1 MMPRQARSWRRLAAS
16 GLAVLAAILLIVAG
30 VLLFTGEGIGGFG
43 RRDAT
48 WAEIERSKDLRV
60 GLDPSFPPFEMLGED
75 GLPQGYD
82 VDLALALAAEWG
94 VVAKINAIGFDS
106 LIDALRAA
114 RVDAVISAMPYDE
127 RLTKDVTYS
136 QPYFDAGIRLAVRSG
151 STITDTTGLAGG
163 RVAVEWGSTGDM
175 VARRLHRGSEGMPA
189 IDFEIVQFDTPAAA
203 IDALQHD
210 ATIDAVLV
218 DQVTLR
224 MAQGSGATIE
234 AVGEVLESVPY
245 VIVTPR
251 KATTLAASVNEVLTT
266 LSANGTLEALEDR
279 WFGNRTGATP

>member
-1 MMPRQARSWRRLAAS
+1 MRGWWLLA
-16 GLAVLAAILLIVAG
+16 GVVAAILLIVAG

-48 WAEIERSKDLRV
+48 WAEILRSKDLRV

-75 GLPQGYD
+75 GLPQGLD
-82 VDLALALAAEWG
+82 VDLALAIANEWG
-94 VVAKINAIGFDS
+94 VVAKLHPIGFDS
-106 LIDALRAA
+106 LIDALRTA
-114 RVDAVISAMPYDE
+114 RVDAVISAMPFDE
-127 RLTKDVTYS
+127 RLTKDVAYS

-151 STITDTTGLAGG
+151 SSITGTTGLAGG

-175 VARRLHRGSEGMPA
+175 VARRLHRGSDSVPA
-189 IDFEIVQFDTPAAA
+189 LDFEIVQYDTPAAA
-203 IDALQHD
+203 IDALLYD

-224 MAQGSGATIE
+224 MAQGSGAAIE
-234 AVGEVLESVPY
+234 AVGPMLESAPY

-251 KATTLAASVNEVLTT
+251 KATTLATKVNEALADF
-266 LSANGTLEALEDR
+266 SADGTLQTLEDR
-279 WFGNRTGATP
+279 WFGSRKGETP

>member
-1 MMPRQARSWRRLAAS
+1 MMPRNLHGWRL
-16 GLAVLAAILLIVAG
+16 LAAIVLALLLIAAG
-30 VLLFTGEGIGGFG
+30 VLLFTGEGIGGLG

-60 GLDPSFPPFEMLGED
+60 GLDPSFPPFETLGAD

-94 VVAKINAIGFDS
+94 VVAKINPIGFDS

-114 RVDAVISAMPYDE
+114 RVDAVISAMPFDE

-136 QPYFDAGIRLAVRSG
+136 QPYFDAGIQLAVRSG
-151 STITDTTGLAGG
+151 SPITGTAGLAGG

-175 VARRLHRGSEGMPA
+175 VARRLHRGGDALPPV
-189 IDFEIVQFDTPAAA
+189 DFEIVQFDTPAAA
-203 IDALQHD
+203 IDALLED

-224 MAQGSGATIE
+224 MAQGQGAEI
-234 AVGEVLESVPY
+234 AAAGPILESVPY

-251 KATTLAASVNEVLTT
+251 KATTLAAKVNQALADFA
-266 LSANGTLEALEDR
+266 ANGTLDALEDR
-279 WFGNRTGATP
+279 WFGSRKGVTP